1 MKKNMERKSGAA
13 VRCSAWL
20 GDAPTEAG
28 IYEIRCAENLYVS
41 ERVTVYRRR
50 SNGIESLWVSDPE
63 LGCNPLEH
71 FHNGLIN
78 LEWRKSPNDPSSATR
93 PTRAFA
99 CNRDAMAGFAA
110 AHG

>member
-1 MKKNMERKSGAA
+1 MNSKPSMPKANPRFAASG
-13 VRCSAWL
+13 WF

-28 IYEIRCAENLYVS
+28 IYEIRCAENFFIP

-50 SNGIESLWVSDPE
+50 TNGIESLWVNDPE

-78 LEWRKSPNDPSSATR
+78 LEWRKSPNDQ
-93 PTRAFA
+93 
-99 CNRDAMAGFAA
+99 
-110 AHG
+110 AHRQPPGGNGGAERKH